1 MEGGGSKCN
10 VAEKRRR
17 TGNAFDRRIFVATMA
32 AMERKSEEGGRGEG
46 FSSFLRRGKRRKAA
60 FVFRSMA
67 FIPSAV
73 WRGDVWVYERRIY
86 IFLST

>member
-32 AMERKSEEGGRGEG
+32 AMERKSEEGE
-46 FSSFLRRGKRRKAA
+46 KRRRFF
-60 FVFRSMA
+60 FVPPPRQMPKGRVCLSFRGFHPFRRMA
-67 FIPSAV
+67 
-73 WRGDVWVYERRIY
+73 R
-86 IFLST
+86 